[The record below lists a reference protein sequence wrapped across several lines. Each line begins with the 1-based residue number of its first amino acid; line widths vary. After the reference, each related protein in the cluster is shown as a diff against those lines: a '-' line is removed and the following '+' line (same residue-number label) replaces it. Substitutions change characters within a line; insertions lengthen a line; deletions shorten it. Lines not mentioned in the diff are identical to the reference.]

1 MGIKEATIQLLKDL
15 YASETGLLP
24 YTLYKRY
31 GLTPIEL
38 VNIVKRYQN
47 SGEIKMVNNN
57 RILLSKKGKENI
69 ERLISVLSKKSGTKS
84 DSVYF
89 NSIMR
94 DRIDRRIPYLPSKRF
109 FELIKEGERNG

>member
-69 ERLISVLSKKSGTKS
+69 ERLISALSKKSGTKS

-109 FELIKEGERNG
+109 FELIKEGERSG